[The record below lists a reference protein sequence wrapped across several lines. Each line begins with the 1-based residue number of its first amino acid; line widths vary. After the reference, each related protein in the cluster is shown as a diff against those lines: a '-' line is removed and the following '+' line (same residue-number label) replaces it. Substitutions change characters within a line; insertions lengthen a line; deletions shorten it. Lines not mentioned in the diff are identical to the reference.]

1 MADIKGVYKNN
12 YKGGV
17 ANINC
22 KCKTFG
28 FSWIIFMYTYSPITL
43 QLYKYYFISLLQTK
57 LAEKKQQ
64 TNFYMLFTLQFQIWK
79 VL

>member
-28 FSWIIFMYTYSPITL
+28 FSWILFMYTYSPITL
-43 QLYKYYFISLLQTK
+43 QVLFYISPTNRTSR
-57 LAEKKQQ
+57 KK
-64 TNFYMLFTLQFQIWK
+64 TAN
-79 VL
+79 